1 MKTSRRKFIALVG
14 GGAVLAAT
22 GSATAFITTR
32 TPNKALAPWDAAGT
46 YDDPRLRAL
55 SYALLAPNPHNRQ
68 PWLAELTGTDGV
80 TIYRDKARD
89 LPVTDPYGRQ
99 LTIGMGCFIE
109 LMRMAAAQEG
119 YQVDIEPYPQGEEGP
134 VAQCRFIA
142 EQGEPDPLFA
152 HVMER
157 RTHKEVFDGREVP
170 AQIAAQLS
178 QLATIYTSGSERDA
192 LREISASAW
201 MVEMTTLEPYLESV
215 DLFRIGKREINA
227 NPDGID
233 LGGATMEVL
242 YMTGLF
248 NHDIARNI
256 DDPNVVAVAEADR
269 DVMAS
274 APAFAMIRTPS
285 NTRLDQL
292 EAGRQWLRYNLEATS
307 LGLATRPVSQAL
319 QEYEA
324 VAPYYKALHEQ
335 FGENGQT
342 VQMLGL
348 LGYGTPT
355 PRTPRWPLQTRMLD
369 A

>member
-1 MKTSRRKFIALVG
+1 MKTSRRKFVALIG
-14 GGAVLAAT
+14 GGLVLAAS
-22 GSATAFITTR
+22 GAATAFVTTR
-32 TPNKALAPWDAAGT
+32 TPAKALAPWEEAGN

-68 PWLAELTGTDGV
+68 PWLAELNDSDGL
-80 TIYRDKARD
+80 TIYRDKERD
-89 LPVTDPYGRQ
+89 LPVTDPFGRQ

-119 YQVDIEPYPQGEEGP
+119 YRLEIAAYPEGEDGP
-134 VAQCRFIA
+134 VARCRFVA
-142 EQGEPDPLFA
+142 GEGTPDPLFA
-152 HVMER
+152 YVMQR
-157 RTHKEVFDGREVP
+157 RTHKEPFESRELG
-170 AQIAAQLS
+170 ADAKAQLS
-178 QLATIYTSGSERDA
+178 QYATLFTDGVERDA
-192 LREISASAW
+192 LREITAGAW
-201 MVEMTTLEPYLESV
+201 MAEMTTLEPYLESV

-233 LGGATMEVL
+233 LGGVTMEVL

-274 APAFAMIRTPS
+274 APAFAMIRTAS

-292 EAGRQWLRYNLEATS
+292 EAGRQWLRYNLAVAS
-307 LGLATRPVSQAL
+307 LGLATRPVSQSL
-319 QEYEA
+319 QEYDA
-324 VAPYYKALHEQ
+324 VKPYYDGVHQQ
-335 FGENGQT
+335 FGEGGQT

-348 LGYGTPT
+348 LGYGKRT
-355 PRTPRWPLQTRMLD
+355 PRTPRWPLHTRIMN